1 MATKASATITNAE
14 LGTVQVALRECGNTK
29 IPMGVALR
37 MVEVQRLI
45 KDRIEDVQELN
56 GGLVERYGIPG
67 EGEETATEVRS
78 DMPGWP
84 EYVAAFNDL
93 MAQRLNISERFTLYQ
108 DGDELGWAEGTNGVS
123 LSPNTIIDM
132 AALLHI
138 EKAE

>member
-1 MATKASATITNAE
+1 MAKNKVTITNAE
-14 LGTVQVALRECGNTK
+14 LGTVQAALRECGNTK

-45 KDRIEDVQELN
+45 KDRIEDVQELK
-56 GGLVERYGIPG
+56 L
-67 EGEETATEVRS
+67 
-78 DMPGWP
+78 P
-84 EYVAAFNDL
+84 E
-93 MAQRLNISERFTLYQ
+93 QFTLYQ

-132 AALLHI
+132 AALLRI

>member
-1 MATKASATITNAE
+1 MAKDKVTITNSE
-14 LGTVQVALRECGNTK
+14 LGTVHAARRECGNTK

-45 KDRIEDVQELN
+45 KDRIEDGQEIN
-56 GGLVERYGIPG
+56 GGLIDRYRTPG
-67 EGEETATEVRS
+67 VREETATEMRS

-84 EYVAAFNDL
+84 EYVAGFNDL
-93 MAQRLNISERFTLYQ
+93 MAQELKLPEQFTLYQ

-123 LSPNTIIDM
+123 LSPNAIIDM
-132 AALLHI
+132 AALLRI

>member
-1 MATKASATITNAE
+1 MAKNKVTITNAE
-14 LGTVQVALRECGNTK
+14 LGTVQAALRECGNTK

-56 GGLVERYGIPG
+56 GGLIERYGTPG
-67 EGEETATEVRS
+67 EGEETANEMRS

-84 EYVAAFNDL
+84 EYVAGFNDL
-93 MAQRLNISERFTLYQ
+93 MAQELKLPEQFTLYQ

-123 LSPNTIIDM
+123 LSPNTLIDM
-132 AALLHI
+132 AALLRI

>member
-1 MATKASATITNAE
+1 MAKDKVTITNSE
-14 LGTVQVALRECGNTK
+14 LGTVHAALRECGNTK

-45 KDRIEDVQELN
+45 NDRIEDVQELN
-56 GGLVERYGIPG
+56 GGLIERYGTPG
-67 EGEETATEVRS
+67 EGEETATEMRS

-84 EYVAAFNDL
+84 EYVAGFNDL
-93 MAQRLNISERFTLYQ
+93 MAQELKLPEQFTLYQ

-132 AALLHI
+132 AALLRI

>member
-14 LGTVQVALRECGNTK
+14 LGTVHAALRECGNTK

-93 MAQRLNISERFTLYQ
+93 MAQKLNISERFTLYQ

>member
-1 MATKASATITNAE
+1 MAKNKVTITNAE
-14 LGTVQVALRECGNTK
+14 LGTVQAALRECGNTK

-56 GGLVERYGIPG
+56 GGLIERYGTPG
-67 EGEETATEVRS
+67 EGEETATEMRS

-84 EYVAAFNDL
+84 EDGAGFNDL
-93 MAQRLNISERFTLYQ
+93 MAQELKLPEQFTLYQ

-132 AALLHI
+132 AALLRI

>member
-1 MATKASATITNAE
+1 MATKAAATITNAE
-14 LGTVQVALRECGNTK
+14 LGTVQAALRECGNTK

-56 GGLVERYGIPG
+56 GGLIERYGTPG
-67 EGEETATEVRS
+67 EGEETATEMRS

-84 EYVAAFNDL
+84 EYVAGFNDL
-93 MAQRLNISERFTLYQ
+93 MAQELKLPEQFTLYQ
-108 DGDELGWAEGTNGVS
+108 DGDELGWTEGTNGVS

-132 AALLHI
+132 AALLRI

>member
-1 MATKASATITNAE
+1 MAKDKVTITNSE
-14 LGTVQVALRECGNTK
+14 LGTVHAALRECGNTK

-45 KDRIEDVQELN
+45 KDRIDDVQELN
-56 GGLVERYGIPG
+56 GGLVERYGTPG
-67 EGEETATEVRS
+67 EGEEAATEMRS

-93 MAQRLNISERFTLYQ
+93 MAQKLNISERFTLYQ

>member
-1 MATKASATITNAE
+1 MAKDKVTITNSE
-14 LGTVQVALRECGNTK
+14 LGTVHAALRECGNTK

-45 KDRIEDVQELN
+45 KDRIDDVQELN

-67 EGEETATEVRS
+67 EGEEAATEMRS
-78 DMPGWP
+78 DMPGWA
-84 EYVAAFNDL
+84 EYVAGFNDL
-93 MAQRLNISERFTLYQ
+93 MAQKLNISEQFTLYQ

-132 AALLHI
+132 AALLRI

>member
-1 MATKASATITNAE
+1 MATKAAATITNAE
-14 LGTVQVALRECGNTK
+14 LGTVHAALRECGNTK

-56 GGLVERYGIPG
+56 GGLVERYGTPG
-67 EGEETATEVRS
+67 EGEETATQVSSE
-78 DMPGWP
+78 MPGWA
-84 EYVAAFNDL
+84 EYVAGFNDL
-93 MAQRLNISERFTLYQ
+93 MAQELKIPDQFTLYQ

-123 LSPNTIIDM
+123 LSPNMIIDM
-132 AALLHI
+132 AALLRI

>member
-93 MAQRLNISERFTLYQ
+93 MAQKLNISERFTLYQ

-132 AALLHI
+132 AALLRI

>member
-1 MATKASATITNAE
+1 MAKNKVTITNAE
-14 LGTVQVALRECGNTK
+14 LGTVQAALRECGNTK

-56 GGLVERYGIPG
+56 GGLIERYGTPG
-67 EGEETATEVRS
+67 EGEETATEMRS

-84 EYVAAFNDL
+84 EYVAGFNDL
-93 MAQRLNISERFTLYQ
+93 MAQELKLPEQVTLYP

-132 AALLHI
+132 AALLRI

>member
-56 GGLVERYGIPG
+56 GGLVVRYGIPG

-93 MAQRLNISERFTLYQ
+93 MAQKLNISERFTLYQ